1 MSNIEFLQKDVL
13 NKILTICINDFDN
26 IKQASNVM
34 CQVIKN
40 KTIPYMIG
48 DFLGKLDKNILNM
61 IFVECYR
68 IDEGTTVSNLRRTCK
83 YIDRF
88 IDTITAS
95 YVLRIMEE
103 KKQNILNG
111 TFADNIKN
119 VVSPMI
125 VQKQKDYSHNAYLQ
139 DDDDYE
145 YDEYEGDLFCNQITK
160 KCKLCNCLSKNRF
173 VLCDKPGNQNKYYD
187 KIYCHQCF
195 LHKSFIIKI
204 TPPQFNEHTL
214 EVYATNYNVLRI
226 MSGMGGLS
234 YVH

>member
-26 IKQASNVM
+26 LKQASNVM

-48 DFLGKLDKNILNM
+48 DFLGKLNKDILNM
-61 IFVECYR
+61 IFIECYR
-68 IDEGTTVSNLRRTCK
+68 IDDGTIVSNLRRSCK
-83 YIDRF
+83 YIDHFF
-88 IDTITAS
+88 ITKTIPHLMRT
-95 YVLRIMEE
+95 MEE

-111 TFADNIKN
+111 NFPDNVKSIVSDMIIGQEKN
-119 VVSPMI
+119 KTVV
-125 VQKQKDYSHNAYLQ
+125 
-139 DDDDYE
+139 DDDEESDEESVDEFDDYN
-145 YDEYEGDLFCNQITK
+145 FPRPK
-160 KCKLCNCLSKNRF
+160 KCKLCNCSLKNRI
-173 VLCDKPGNQNKYYD
+173 VIHDQNKNYYI

-195 LHKSFIIKI
+195 LHKSFVAKI

-226 MSGMGGLS
+226 MSGMGGLR
-234 YVH
+234 YAN